1 MNKLALIRSIAFM
14 AIACFF
20 QLEAQS
26 QSKQMPVLVKFL
38 HTASGKQV
46 VLQDSAYQNAFGEA
60 YQLTRLKYYISN
72 LSLQGKQ
79 PGQTVPSVYLIDAAN
94 EDSIVLNLKA
104 GTYQSLSFTLGVDS
118 IYNCSGAQDGA
129 LDPLNGMFWSW
140 NSGYVFFKM
149 EGYSASSTADLQR
162 IEHHIGGYLG
172 THKASVNIMLPLE
185 KPLLIDDHKK
195 QMIEVTMDLDKYW
208 KGKNDLTIASNAL
221 IMTPGPL
228 ALKSAE
234 NFAGMFSVR
243 VVQ

>member
-1 MNKLALIRSIAFM
+1 M
-14 AIACFF
+14 ACFVQAAAF
-20 QLEAQS
+20 A
-26 QSKQMPVLVKFL
+26 QSKQQEVQVTFVNI
-38 HTASGKQV
+38 ANGKRV

-60 YQLTRLKYYISN
+60 YQLTRLRYYISN
-72 LSLQGKQ
+72 LSLEAKQ
-79 PGQTVPSVYLIDAAN
+79 DRSAVPSIYLMDAAQ
-94 EDSIVLNLKA
+94 DAGITLKA
-104 GTYQSLSFTLGVDS
+104 KTGAYETLKFTIGVDS
-118 IYNCSGAQDGA
+118 IYNCSGAQEGA

-149 EGYSASSTADLQR
+149 EGYSAASTADLQR

-172 THKASVNIMLPLE
+172 THKASVNIVLNFE
-185 KPLLIDDHKK
+185 KPLLIAGHS
-195 QMIEVTMDLDKYW
+195 QPLIEVTLDLDKYW

-228 ALKSAE
+228 AIKSAE

>member
-1 MNKLALIRSIAFM
+1 MNKLSVIAWAGFTAM
-14 AIACFF
+14 ACFVQAVAF
-20 QLEAQS
+20 A
-26 QSKQMPVLVKFL
+26 QSKQQEVQVKFVNI
-38 HTASGKQV
+38 ANGKKI

-72 LSLQGKQ
+72 LRLQADKNGSAE
-79 PGQTVPSVYLIDAAN
+79 PSVYLIDAAQ
-94 EDSIVLNLKA
+94 DDGVVVKVRQ
-104 GTYQSLSFTLGVDS
+104 GTYKRLTFTLGVDS
-118 IYNCSGAQDGA
+118 IYNCSGAQEGA

-149 EGYSASSTADLQR
+149 EGYSAASTADLQR

-172 THKASVNIMLPLE
+172 AHKASVEIELNFD
-185 KPLLIDDHKK
+185 KPLLLAGNA
-195 QMIEVTMDLDKYW
+195 QPLIEVTLDLDKYW

-228 ALKSAE
+228 AIRSAE